1 MQSSQI
7 YLYTLNIIPFYN
19 FLIHVPF
26 FITFFEPQLGH
37 MGFMR
42 LIRSF
47 FFSSRS
53 ITGMLLSMKTGEE
66 RMNEKSSRDVETL
79 LNSI

>member
-7 YLYTLNIIPFYN
+7 YLYTLNIIPFSS

-37 MGFMR
+37 MGF
-42 LIRSF
+42 ITDQIIF
-47 FFSSRS
+47 FISRS
-53 ITGMLLSMKTGEE
+53 ITGMLLSMKTGKEP
-66 RMNEKSSRDVETL
+66 MDKKSSRDVETL